1 MTIQID
7 VKKIECSSEQP
18 DAIIKKIELLL
29 TVDPT
34 DEESDTYYA
43 KVDYISDT
51 VSVKGVVPTN
61 IIDKV
66 RQYKYVN
73 STNDV
78 GTMSLPVP
86 KRIIVYKQGDGT
98 VIRCVKEF

>member
-18 DAIIKKIELLL
+18 DATINKIELLL

-34 DEESDTYYA
+34 DEDSDTYYA
-43 KVDYISDT
+43 KVDYGADT
-51 VSVKGVVPTN
+51 VNVRGVVPTD
-61 IIDKV
+61 IIDRV

-73 STNDV
+73 STNSV
-78 GTMSLPVP
+78 GAMSLPVP
-86 KRIIVYKQGDGT
+86 RLITVYKQGDGT
-98 VIRCVKEF
+98 VLRCVKEF

>member
-7 VKKIECSSEQP
+7 VKKIECTSEQP
-18 DAIIKKIELLL
+18 DATINRIELLL

-34 DEESDTYYA
+34 DDESDTYYA

-51 VSVKGVVPTN
+51 VSVRGVVPTS

-73 STNDV
+73 STSDV

-86 KRIIVYKQGDGT
+86 RRITVYKQGDGT